1 MSHGHIPVED
11 RNAIALAL
19 TGDQSAFA
27 VLIARYQHMVHTVTS
42 RVLRNEMDAEEATQ
56 DAFVKAF
63 QALAEF
69 QGAGK
74 FSTWLYSIAY
84 RTAITALRKR
94 RAATLSI
101 EDLRFHGVE
110 PAEAAQLPQDRLAI
124 IEQALAALSPED
136 AAIVTMYY
144 LEELSVQEIVTITG
158 TGASNVKVKLHRCR
172 KKLFTALQYLLK
184 DETWTLSANA

>member
-1 MSHGHIPVED
+1 VED